1 MDTKNGITKY
11 LSFPMALIGSG
22 SFVGIIGW
30 MGVAHAAES
39 IIFFIGSSLL
49 SFSGSMATL
58 CGLMSLE
65 RLSPSKNKLRK
76 IKLDIS
82 KDLKI
87 QYPSYIL
94 QVEELKQKYQ
104 LLYNKLPELRIYYQ
118 EYRDDIRNIKATL
131 ATLEKQLQDNLKNNA
146 LEIDNSAD
154 GIAKKILWSEKQIQ
168 LNQMSETFNSFSQ
181 IFTTIDLEH
190 YRSELSK
197 INIRLS
203 QLERGID
210 NYRKLMILSHKKD
223 TDYDTIVSFKQ
234 KIEKT
239 NDLMGKYG
247 THMQELE
254 EEMNAKY
261 VETKTELSLFKD
273 ELKVFENINE

>member
-223 TDYDTIVSFKQ
+223 TDYDSIVSFKQ